1 MAECTDEKCP
11 IHGSL
16 RTRGAVFEGKVV
28 SARTK
33 KTVVVEIPPR
43 ATKNLKARTGHM
55 LYVRY
60 RPHGLHLYQSHPQY
74 FGTKWVF

>member
-1 MAECTDEKCP
+1 
-11 IHGSL
+11 
-16 RTRGAVFEGKVV
+16 
-28 SARTK
+28 
-33 KTVVVEIPPR
+33 
-43 ATKNLKARTGHM
+43 M